1 MKLLIA
7 DDNADIR
14 DILATF
20 AEGAGYQVVTAS
32 NGKDALAK
40 FREGG
45 ISLLLLDV
53 MMPGADGFQVCRE
66 IRRESNV
73 PIIMITARGEDYDR
87 IMGLEL
93 GADDYVVK
101 PFSPQEVMARVKA
114 VLRRLPREKGEKCV
128 SVGNLKLDEVR
139 GEAEISGARL
149 SLTRKEYDILCL
161 MLQNPGRIFSRESL
175 LDSLWGYDYT
185 GDTRT
190 VDTHIRRLRAKLE
203 NAGARGFSVST
214 VWGRGYRLTEEEL

>member
-53 MMPGADGFQVCRE
+53 TMPGADGFQVCRE

-128 SVGNLKLDEVR
+128 SVGNLKLDEDR
-139 GEAEISGARL
+139 GEAEISGVRL

-214 VWGRGYRLTEEEL
+214 VWGRGYRLTGEEL

>member
-114 VLRRLPREKGEKCV
+114 VLRRLPREKGEKRV
-128 SVGNLKLDEVR
+128 SVGNLKLDEDR
-139 GEAEISGARL
+139 GEAEIAGVRL

-214 VWGRGYRLTEEEL
+214 VWGRGYRLTGEEL